1 MNTFIKSIAVAA
13 IAAITIN
20 VHALTKDVENVPY
33 TALKDIPE
41 QDVAAKAV
49 LADVDEFVGGAERRI
64 NELNKAALHHRGN
77 ALIYSAAER
86 HARIKGWNPEADR
99 LGKVVEM
106 LNVLAVAEQQ
116 CANALSTLLT
126 VTCEYDLA
134 RRIGPSTGDAVKE
147 ISDGK
152 LGVSIAVAI
161 ALDSEKDVKD
171 LTSKVQAEVEA
182 TKLVLLCAI
191 TSLKE
196 EQAKEKDSVK

>member
-13 IAAITIN
+13 IAAVVAN
-20 VHALTKDVENVPY
+20 VYALTKDVDTVTY

-49 LADVDEFVGGAERRI
+49 LADVDEFATDAERRI
-64 NELNKAALHHRGN
+64 NELNKTALHHRGN

-86 HARIKGWNPEADR
+86 HARSKGWAPEADR

-106 LNVLAVAEQQ
+106 LNILAVAEQQ

-161 ALDSEKDVKD
+161 ALDSEKDVKE

-182 TKLVLLCAI
+182 TRLVLLCAI

-196 EQAKEKDSVK
+196 EQAKENSVK